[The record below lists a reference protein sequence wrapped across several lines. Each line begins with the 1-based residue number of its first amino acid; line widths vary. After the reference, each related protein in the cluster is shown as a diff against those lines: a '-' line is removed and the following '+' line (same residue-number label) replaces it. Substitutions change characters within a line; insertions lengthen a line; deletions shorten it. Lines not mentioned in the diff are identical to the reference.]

1 MRPDSSS
8 ARFISRR
15 DFTLRSAVVA
25 AGLTTCAGQPFPLA
39 ATGEPRKAAII
50 GHTGRGN
57 YGHGLDEI
65 FSGLPGINVVAVAD
79 PEPEGRAKALARTR
93 AKQGYENYRQMLEA
107 ERPHLVAVSPRHTD
121 QHHAMTSAALRA
133 GAHVYSE
140 KPFTTSLA
148 EADELMKLAE
158 RSGLK
163 IAVAHQMRLAPSV
176 IHLKQRIDA
185 GDLGELVAIRSHG
198 KQDQRAGGEDL
209 IVLGTHL
216 FDLMRFFGGE
226 VECCSASIRE
236 KGKQATASMTRLV
249 ADKIGPV
256 LGDEIE
262 ARFDFANGIVG
273 TFTSNAKLR
282 ETLGP
287 WGMELLGSKGAAL
300 ILMDIFPKVFI
311 RKKFETGPAFRS
323 EFWEQQ
329 PGDPTRNA
337 PESERGFATANRRVV
352 LDWLQAIE
360 ENREPLC
367 SAKSATKAIEMAM
380 AVHASGVSGQRVQLP
395 LTTRSHPLERGAR

>member
-1 MRPDSSS
+1 
-8 ARFISRR
+8 
-15 DFTLRSAVVA
+15 
-25 AGLTTCAGQPFPLA
+25 
-39 ATGEPRKAAII
+39 
-50 GHTGRGN
+50 
-57 YGHGLDEI
+57 
-65 FSGLPGINVVAVAD
+65 
-79 PEPEGRAKALARTR
+79 
-93 AKQGYENYRQMLEA
+93 
-107 ERPHLVAVSPRHTD
+107 
-121 QHHAMTSAALRA
+121 
-133 GAHVYSE
+133 
-140 KPFTTSLA
+140 
-148 EADELMKLAE
+148 
-158 RSGLK
+158 
-163 IAVAHQMRLAPSV
+163 MRLAPSV
-176 IHLKQRIDA
+176 IHLKQRIHA

-226 VECCSASIRE
+226 VEFCSASIRE

-311 RKKFETGPAFRS
+311 RKKF
-323 EFWEQQ
+323 
-329 PGDPTRNA
+329 
-337 PESERGFATANRRVV
+337 V
-352 LDWLQAIE
+352 I
-360 ENREPLC
+360 
-367 SAKSATKAIEMAM
+367 
-380 AVHASGVSGQRVQLP
+380 GVS
-395 LTTRSHPLERGAR
+395 S